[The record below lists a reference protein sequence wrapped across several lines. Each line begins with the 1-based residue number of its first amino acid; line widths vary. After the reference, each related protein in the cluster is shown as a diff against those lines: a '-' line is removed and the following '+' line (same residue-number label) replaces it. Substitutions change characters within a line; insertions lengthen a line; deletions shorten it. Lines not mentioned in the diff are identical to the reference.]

1 MLGGLASTGEDQG
14 RMNLANGD
22 LRDETETEP
31 GVMTKHIVPLAAPLF
46 DAAAD
51 YCRRRAEATR

>member
-1 MLGGLASTGEDQG
+1 
-14 RMNLANGD
+14 MNLANGD
-22 LRDETETEP
+22 LRDGTETEP